1 MPTVADYDVV
11 RGNDHI
17 RLSDDEVPAHDSPL
31 ETPGIKVDVR
41 AVLSFLLNTGVPI
54 SFKTFIVNGK
64 GKTKVGDHTIGELT
78 ISVIQTVIDAGVL
91 QPTGNTLR
99 IEVGDG
105 SGFFSNIV
113 LWYQASI

>member
-1 MPTVADYDVV
+1 
-11 RGNDHI
+11 
-17 RLSDDEVPAHDSPL
+17 
-31 ETPGIKVDVR
+31 
-41 AVLSFLLNTGVPI
+41 
-54 SFKTFIVNGK
+54 
-64 GKTKVGDHTIGELT
+64 LT

>member
-1 MPTVADYDVV
+1 MPTVADYDIV

-41 AVLSFLLNTGVPI
+41 AVLSLLLNTGVPI

-64 GKTKVGDHTIGELT
+64 GKTKLEI
-78 ISVIQTVIDAGVL
+78 IQ
-91 QPTGNTLR
+91 
-99 IEVGDG
+99 
-105 SGFFSNIV
+105 
-113 LWYQASI
+113 